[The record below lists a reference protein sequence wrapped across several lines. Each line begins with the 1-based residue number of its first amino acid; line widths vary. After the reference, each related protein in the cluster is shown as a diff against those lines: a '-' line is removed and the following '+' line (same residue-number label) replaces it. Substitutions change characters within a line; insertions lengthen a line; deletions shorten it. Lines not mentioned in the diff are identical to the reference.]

1 MFKVFFLFEKRRWD
15 LVGCSWKNVER
26 WSPNHRGR
34 VSSDSSPWPEIETA
48 LESKVQNIEKLQMQS
63 SVIVAIGVSNS
74 LVNMTSSP
82 KPQLFKSE
90 RCETQSHIVHWLRSS
105 IFTCLF
111 VCLVVRPVSMV
122 TSTYISTLW
131 CSRPNKEM
139 VDMDMMDM
147 DMVDTNMVD
156 RVDIFQGCI
165 FFEGEYFSGANIFQ
179 G

>member
-63 SVIVAIGVSNS
+63 SVIVVIGVSNS
-74 LVNMTSSP
+74 LVYMTSSP

-90 RCETQSHIVHWLRSS
+90 RCETQSHIVHWLSSS

-111 VCLVVRPVSMV
+111 GCPSPWWHLYSSPPCDVLDQTKRWWTWTWWTWTWWTP
-122 TSTYISTLW
+122 TWWTQWIF
-131 CSRPNKEM
+131 SRG
-139 VDMDMMDM
+139 V
-147 DMVDTNMVD
+147 
-156 RVDIFQGCI
+156 
-165 FFEGEYFSGANIFQ
+165 YFSGVNIF
-179 G
+179 